1 MALPSKETIVSEKE
15 RFPIVERPTVPE
27 INEINEETPQIETIV
42 GEEISLPQ
50 PITDDNSQVVV
61 DNVAPQQIVVKLP
74 LSEQQM
80 NRALHLKLVY
90 SLRWLAEWTKRLIKI
105 VGGKFIYKYN

>member
-61 DNVAPQQIVVKLP
+61 DNVVPQQIVVKLP
-74 LSEQQM
+74 LTEQEM

>member
-15 RFPIVERPTVPE
+15 KFPVVERPTIPE
-27 INEINEETPQIETIV
+27 VDKETPHMETVV

-50 PITDDNSQVVV
+50 PITDDNSQVIV
-61 DNVAPQQIVVKLP
+61 DNVVPQQIVVKLP
-74 LSEQQM
+74 LNEEQI
-80 NRALHLKLVY
+80 NKALHLKVIY

-105 VGGKFIYKYN
+105 VGGKFIYKYKLIE